1 MTRKIIAT
9 YEKLSDEVKEAINTK
24 YPDGI
29 EDELKLIT
37 DVVKGG
43 TFKGIIFDFNDT
55 TYLIKFSVNTV
66 LEHIDSDDDDED
78 DDDGYTDDDAVGADA
93 DDYEDDSYDD

>member
-9 YEKLSDEVKEAINTK
+9 YEKLPAEVKEAINVK
-24 YPDGI
+24 YPDGV

-43 TFKGIIFDFNDT
+43 TFKGIIFDFQDT

-66 LEHIDSDDDDED
+66 IENIDSDDDED
-78 DDDGYTDDDAVGADA
+78 DDDYSDEDAVGADA
-93 DDYEDDSYDD
+93 DDYSDDSYDD